1 MSIHLRPQ
9 KGVPRPASNRTTY
22 PPVGSRSAA
31 HTRQALADRTASRHG
46 EPQTGQS
53 ALRTTGAW
61 RRLARQTSEQTGV
74 APESWTARR
83 TSWPSSSAAPHT
95 QHADRTRT
103 GEALRSAPQRAH
115 SRTRRTFA
123 MYMASSIEP
132 PRDGRGCEGDVQ
144 GGCTEGGPAGR
155 RPLTGRMVP
164 LSTVARFPARGGGG
178 GGGGGSGDRA
188 RG

>member
-1 MSIHLRPQ
+1 MSMHLRPE
-9 KGVPRPASNRTTY
+9 KGVARPASNRTTS
-22 PPVGSRSAA
+22 PRVGSRPAA
-31 HTRQALADRTASRHG
+31 QTRQPLADRTAPRQG
-46 EPQTGQS
+46 EPQIGQS

-103 GEALRSAPQRAH
+103 REAFRSAPPRAH

-123 MYMASSIEP
+123 MYMASSIEA
-132 PRDGRGCEGDVQ
+132 PRDGEGCEDDVHGVCTVLERDQ
-144 GGCTEGGPAGR
+144 RAGCG
-155 RPLTGRMVP
+155 
-164 LSTVARFPARGGGG
+164 
-178 GGGGGSGDRA
+178 
-188 RG
+188 